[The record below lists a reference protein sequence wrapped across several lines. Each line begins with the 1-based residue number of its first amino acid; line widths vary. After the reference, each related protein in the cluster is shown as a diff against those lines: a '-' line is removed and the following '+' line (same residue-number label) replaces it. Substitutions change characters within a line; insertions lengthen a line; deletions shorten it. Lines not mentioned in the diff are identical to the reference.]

1 MKNKTYAPEQLTFA
15 ERVAKAVAGV
25 PEDKRPALETI
36 VECVL
41 IGAGVASD
49 PARWLSASERPG
61 A

>member
-15 ERVAKAVAGV
+15 ER
-25 PEDKRPALETI
+25 EDKRPALETI

-49 PARWLSASERPG
+49 PTRWLSAAERTG
-61 A
+61 E